1 MLIVL
6 DTNVLISSQL
16 NRKGN
21 EAKILDYH
29 RQELFNIVVSED
41 IFHEYARVLNY
52 PHIQARLRWTPE
64 QFTQFLLYLRK
75 VVVFTQVEEQESV
88 SPDPHDDKFF
98 HCARAAN
105 ADFLVSGDE
114 HHILPI
120 SVYGTART
128 ISPKAFLEM
137 ISREQKHAA

>member
-6 DTNVLISSQL
+6 DTNVLISGQFKK
-16 NRKGN
+16 RGN
-21 EAKILDYH
+21 EAAILACH
-29 RQELFNIVVSED
+29 RKGLFQLAVSEE
-41 IFHEYARVLNY
+41 IFQEYARVLHY
-52 PHIQARLRWTPE
+52 PHLQAKLRWTPE
-64 QFTQFLLYLRK
+64 RIAQFLADFRK
-75 VVVFTQVEEQESV
+75 IVVFVQVDEQVPV

-98 HCARAAN
+98 HCAKAAN

-128 ISPKAFLEM
+128 ISPKSFIDM
-137 ISREQKHAA
+137 ISAEHQQAA